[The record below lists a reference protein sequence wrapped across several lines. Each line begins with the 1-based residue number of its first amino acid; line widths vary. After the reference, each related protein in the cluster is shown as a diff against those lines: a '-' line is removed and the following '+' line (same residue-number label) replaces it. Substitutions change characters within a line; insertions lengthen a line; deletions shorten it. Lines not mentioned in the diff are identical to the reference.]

1 MSLLFSYY
9 KSVVLTIHRGIAHG
23 SPSNAKPLLLLAII
37 KGIEDG
43 NIIGN
48 KIEFNESINN
58 DYQTL
63 CSFFEPTKKPAP
75 LFKPFYHSE
84 REEYYNLK
92 WKDGDLP
99 IHKWHTPSAKFLR
112 EHLDYA
118 YLNDGLWEILQS
130 QAARKEFQELI
141 IDNYLNPTT
150 VPTI

>member
-1 MSLLFSYY
+1 M
-9 KSVVLTIHRGIAHG
+9 HRGIAQG

-37 KGIEDG
+37 KGIEEG
-43 NIIGN
+43 SIIGN

-63 CSFFEPTKKPAP
+63 CNLFEPDRKAAP
-75 LFKPFYHSE
+75 LFKPFYHSK

-99 IHKWHTPSAKFLR
+99 VVPKGHTPSAKFLR

-130 QAARKEFQELI
+130 QAARKEFKNLI
-141 IDNYLNPTT
+141 IDNYLNTT
-150 VPTI
+150 TTPTI